1 MEYFRIITIL
11 LLLILILMEGI
22 RIFLFKRSVRKIAE
36 DFQERLHTDTN
47 TRIDVPVRDKD
58 LTYLITELNQGL
70 GDLRKE
76 HLNYYQ
82 GDRELKNAVTNISHD
97 LRTPLTAIVGYLDLL
112 ESTEDPR
119 KQKMYLRI
127 LRERTDM
134 MRQLTEELFRYS
146 VIVSEEDP
154 ETEHIHV
161 NRILEEAISA
171 YYANLAEKGIEPV
184 IQMTDQRIER
194 LGNTRALARVFSNLL
209 QNVIRYS
216 DGDLKVVL
224 ADSGEI
230 TFSNT
235 AKKLSTVEVEQLFDR
250 FYTVEVGRESTGLGL
265 SIARTLVERMGGSIT
280 ADFDPE
286 SSYLSIRIFLPDP
299 NEN

>member
-1 MEYFRIITIL
+1 MEYLWIAAIIL
-11 LLLILILMEGI
+11 LVILILVECI
-22 RIFLFKRSVRKIAE
+22 RILLFKKSVRRIAD
-36 DFQERLHTDTN
+36 DFQKRLHTDTN
-47 TRIDVPVRDKD
+47 TKIDVPAKDKD
-58 LTYLITELNQGL
+58 LVYLITGLNEGL

-97 LRTPLTAIVGYLDLL
+97 LRTPLTAIVGYLDLM
-112 ESTEDPR
+112 ETTEDPE
-119 KQKMYLRI
+119 KQKMYLKI

-134 MRQLTEELFRYS
+134 MRQLTEELFKYS
-146 VIVSEEDP
+146 VIVSDEDP
-154 ETEHIHV
+154 ELENVYV

-171 YYANLAEKGIEPV
+171 YYVNLAEKGIEPD
-184 IQMTDQRIER
+184 IQMTGKRIER
-194 LGNTRALARVFSNLL
+194 LGNDRALARVFSNLL

-216 DGDLKVVL
+216 DGDLRIVL
-224 ADSGEI
+224 EDSGEI

-250 FYTVEVGRESTGLGL
+250 FYTVEVGRGSTGLGL

-280 ADFDPE
+280 ADFAPE
-286 SSYLSIRIFLPDP
+286 TSRLTMRIILLPAKDH
-299 NEN
+299 